1 MTELDKNVLTEI
13 EKNKKVEVVVKRD
26 AAAEGTELDL
36 VRVFSNMGKKKRVY
50 AWLVLFCMLVGLAVP
65 LLRAE
70 MAESTESVSAVI
82 SFIYPGAKDGL
93 APDRT
98 TLDVNYVTSSYILQ
112 SAMARTHLSAS
123 IPVNALERNIS
134 IERLLTEET
143 RQNLEVVEKVIS
155 EANKDY
161 EKVLDVDYKYDGKY
175 IITLR
180 NGFSVDPDARKK
192 TYLDGSEMAALLN
205 AIIDDY
211 NMYFYDTYLG
221 KELPENDLDSVAN
234 TDMDYIERLDAM
246 VSLLNSLSRYCTDET
261 RQEYLEYRSKT
272 DGLSFKEINDVIRLV
287 KTINV
292 DYLYAYVFYNSVT
305 KDKKTMTTKY
315 EYLMKNAERDLGV
328 INGNIKSVAELIAGY
343 KNDSITMAGFDSSE
357 VQMGHTV
364 TDYYNELIME
374 QAGNYSLKEELA
386 EKIASYKDKVEG
398 FTATYTSA
406 SQREYV
412 ENELDALVNICRSLY
427 ELTERHAEEII
438 DSDSYKS
445 SYMTFVEAQYFG
457 DSFFN
462 ASNIK
467 KAVIG
472 MVIGAV
478 LAVAIWGLDALA
490 EEFKR
495 GSAQKEENKEKE
507 AEA

>member
-1 MTELDKNVLTEI
+1 M
-13 EKNKKVEVVVKRD
+13 
-26 AAAEGTELDL
+26 
-36 VRVFSNMGKKKRVY
+36 
-50 AWLVLFCMLVGLAVP
+50 
-65 LLRAE
+65 
-70 MAESTESVSAVI
+70 
-82 SFIYPGAKDGL
+82 
-93 APDRT
+93 
-98 TLDVNYVTSSYILQ
+98 
-112 SAMARTHLSAS
+112 
-123 IPVNALERNIS
+123 
-134 IERLLTEET
+134 LTEET

-205 AIIDDY
+205 SIIDNY
-211 NMYFYDTYLG
+211 NLYFYDTYLG
-221 KELPENDLDSVAN
+221 KALPENDLESVAN

-261 RQEYLEYRSKT
+261 RDDYIEYRSKT

-315 EYLMKNAERDLGV
+315 EYQMKNAERELGV

-374 QAGNYSLKEELA
+374 QAQNYSLKEELS
-386 EKIASYKDKVEG
+386 ERIASYKDKVEG
-398 FTATYTSA
+398 FTSTYTSA

-412 ENELDALVNICRSLY
+412 EKELESLVGICRSLY

-445 SYMTFVEAQYFG
+445 SYMTFIEAQYFG
-457 DSFFN
+457 DTFLN

-467 KAVIG
+467 KAIIG

-478 LAVAIWGLDALA
+478 LAIAVWGMDALA
-490 EEFKR
+490 AEFRR